1 MTDRERARRILSQ
14 CRDVLV
20 QRLVERVVESDSDL
34 VDDARGESYSAEI
47 EAVQEQIGSRL
58 QTVNQLLGLLPLDEP
73 SVYTTDSAYDTV
85 AMLPED
91 VPPGPVLEPVG
102 LADEPGRLQ
111 AFVRFILSD
120 DLDEAGA
127 LLELMLGLTRERG
140 RQSAEFFAHQLRTQ
154 PGFLSRAMGLRTEL
168 ASGSATTAMQLLN
181 ECFGLDGL
189 ESAIAW
195 RRLTEQ
201 KVPE

>member
-1 MTDRERARRILSQ
+1 MTDRERARRILTQ

-34 VDDARGESYSAEI
+34 LDDARGESYSAEI

-58 QTVNQLLGLLPLDEP
+58 QTVNQLLGALPLDEP
-73 SVYTTDSAYDTV
+73 SVYTTDSAYDT
-85 AMLPED
+85 MPMPEA
-91 VPPGPVLEPVG
+91 VPMMPPPEPEG
-102 LADEPGRLQ
+102 LADEPASIQ

-120 DLDEAGA
+120 DMDEAGS
-127 LLELMLGLTRERG
+127 LLELLLGLTRERG

-168 ASGSATTAMQLLN
+168 SSGASHGAIQLLHD
-181 ECFGLDGL
+181 CFGLDGL

-201 KVPE
+201 QKVPE